1 MSDAPNFRDLVG
13 EGLPPAEQERLERV
27 HEMLIAAGPPPE
39 LPPELEEPP
48 DERGNVRELEPTG
61 LPRRRVGAA
70 LALAAAIAL
79 IAFLGGYLAGY
90 KHTSNGFESVKTVA
104 LTNNQAQATVR
115 FGARDANGNT
125 PMEVKVEGLQKL
137 SGQDYYVLY
146 MTKSS
151 KPVAVCGSFNVRGPQ
166 ATTLRFPVAYDP
178 SEFDGLELA
187 RWDSTTHKTV
197 PVASAQISQA

>member
-1 MSDAPNFRDLVG
+1 MSDTPNFRDLVG

-39 LPPELEEPP
+39 LPPELEEVP
-48 DERGNVRELEPTG
+48 DGRGNVRELEPTG

-90 KHTSNGFESVKTVA
+90 KHTNNAFESVKTVA
-104 LTNNQAQATVR
+104 LTNKQAQATVR

-125 PMEVKVEGLQKL
+125 PMLIKVEGLQKL
-137 SGQDYYVLY
+137 SGADYYVLY
-146 MTKSS
+146 MTKGS
-151 KPVAVCGSFNVRGPQ
+151 KPVAICGSFNVRGPQ

-178 SEFDGLELA
+178 SDFDGLELA
-187 RWDSTTHKTV
+187 RWDATTHKTV
-197 PVASAQISQA
+197 PVASAQIT

>member
-39 LPPELEEPP
+39 LPPELQEVP

-79 IAFLGGYLAGY
+79 IAFLGGYVAAN
-90 KHTSNGFESVKTVA
+90 KNTNAFESVKTVA
-104 LTNNQAQATVR
+104 LTSNQAQATVR

-125 PMEVKVEGLQKL
+125 PMLVKVEGLKKL
-137 SGQDYYVLY
+137 SGADYYVLY

-178 SEFDGLELA
+178 SDFDGLELA
-187 RWDSTTHKTV
+187 RWDATTHKTV
-197 PVASAQISQA
+197 QVASAQIT